1 MGEEKTFVGKL
12 DDLIQQGDARPSGE
26 REVNIFLITGQAIG
40 RKFRLRPGQ
49 ILFAGRSASTDI
61 FIDENLV
68 SRRHAKFAWVGE
80 EVKVMDLGSTNGTFV
95 NGRKQPTATLVS
107 GDKVQI
113 GQTLMKVYFSDDPT
127 ADLSAIYALTDAFR
141 ERAEPAAATPRKKT
155 FQGNLALMAL
165 PELLQMMVA
174 NRSTGVLELTR
185 DTVAGR
191 IYCRDGRMVYATLG
205 LVETE
210 KAIFRMLAWKDAD
223 FEFTPDAFDPAQFA
237 RQISMSVEN
246 VLIEGFRQMDEL
258 EKLGPEIP
266 PRRIRLR
273 LLITDNAVL
282 DQLPPAVKAVLRSI
296 VRYQTVGD
304 ILDRTPLYDLD
315 TVKILIVLRRKKL
328 IGVMGG

>member
-1 MGEEKTFVGKL
+1 MGEEKTFVGRV
-12 DDLIQQGDARPSGE
+12 DELIQQGDARTAGE

-49 ILFAGRSASTDI
+49 VLFAGRSASTDI

-80 EVKVMDLGSTNGTFV
+80 DVKVMDLGSTNGTFV
-95 NGRKQPTATLVS
+95 NGRKEPQATLRS
-107 GDKVQI
+107 GDKIQI
-113 GQTLMKVYFSDDPT
+113 GQTLMKIYFSDDPT

-141 ERAEPAAATPRKKT
+141 ERAEPAVTSPRKKT
-155 FQGNLALMAL
+155 FQGNLALMGL

-174 NRSTGVLELTR
+174 NRSTGILELTR
-185 DTVAGR
+185 DALAGA
-191 IYCRDGRMVYATLG
+191 IYCREGRMIYATLG
-205 LVETE
+205 PVENE
-210 KAIFRMLAWKDAD
+210 KAVFRMLAWKDAD
-223 FEFTPDAFDPAQFA
+223 FEFRPDGFDPARFE

-246 VLIEGFRQMDEL
+246 ILMEGFRQMDEL

-282 DQLPPAVKAVLRSI
+282 DQLPPAVKAVLRSV
-296 VRYQTVGD
+296 VRYQAVGE

-315 TVKILIVLRRKKL
+315 IVKILIVLRRKKL
-328 IGVMGG
+328 IGVLA

>member
-1 MGEEKTFVGKL
+1 MGEEKTFVGRV
-12 DDLIQQGDARPSGE
+12 DELIQQGDARTAGE

-95 NGRKQPTATLVS
+95 NGRKQATATLSS

-141 ERAEPAAATPRKKT
+141 ERAEPAASAPRKKT

-174 NRSTGVLELTR
+174 NRSTGILELTR
-185 DTVAGR
+185 DTVSGA
-191 IYCRDGRMVYATLG
+191 IYCRDGRLVYAALG
-205 LVETE
+205 PVETE

-223 FEFTPDAFDPAQFA
+223 FEFRPDAFDPAQFE

-296 VRYQTVGD
+296 VRYQTVGE

-328 IGVMGG
+328 IGVMA